1 MTAKYYTEKYPEL
14 LPFAAKIISAMEGEC
29 ETTGK
34 IFDKLSEIFAEYSQ
48 ETQATCASILL
59 WTMKRIY
66 NGFFP
71 KSMIQRDKVRPQFKK
86 ELQNKLLRKCD
97 ESGLDRTL
105 KDHMSCALGAVW
117 RDVERRHTALHQK
130 IIFYNTDLEK
140 FSRKY
145 IK

>member
-1 MTAKYYTEKYPEL
+1 MTAKYYTEKYPNL

-34 IFDKLSEIFAEYSQ
+34 IFDKLSEISSEYSQ

-66 NGFFP
+66 NGFVP
-71 KSMIQRDKVRPQFKK
+71 KSIIQKNQIRPQFKK
-86 ELQNKLLRKCD
+86 ELQKELISKCK
-97 ESGLDRTL
+97 ESNLDDTL
-105 KDHMSCALGAVW
+105 KTHMGCALRAVW
-117 RDVERRHTALHQK
+117 RNIERRHTEIHK
-130 IIFYNTDLEK
+130 KMTFYNSDLEK